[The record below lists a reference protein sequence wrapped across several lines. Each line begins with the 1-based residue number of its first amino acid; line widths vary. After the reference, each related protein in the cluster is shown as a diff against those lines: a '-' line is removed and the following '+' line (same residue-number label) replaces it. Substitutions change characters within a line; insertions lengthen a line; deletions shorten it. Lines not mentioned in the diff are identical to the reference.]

1 MFNIFK
7 SIVKKFL
14 HMPLFRP
21 VMYRLLDMTN
31 RVWVKLRTGGGACK
45 EFTL

>member
-7 SIVKKFL
+7 SIVKMFL

-21 VMYRLLDMTN
+21 VMYRLLD
-31 RVWVKLRTGGGACK
+31 RLIVYG
-45 EFTL
+45 